1 MGLDTIHNTIAGRA
15 LIEGDVHDIIRRL
28 EHGDPT
34 LGWEGD
40 PTLALVANVQTGE
53 YEVWGRDAAGDAY
66 IAISHPRCDASLLR
80 KLVASDNR
88 RQGAVERA
96 VAIHDAG
103 ERDRTRASEERL
115 EQMADRLQFGL
126 MRDLGHRVGG
136 LTRRIH

>member
-1 MGLDTIHNTIAGRA
+1 MLDTIHNTVAGRA

-40 PTLALVANVQTGE
+40 PSLALVANVETGE
-53 YEVWGRDAAGDAY
+53 YEVWGRDATGAEY
-66 IAISHPRCDASLLR
+66 IAITHPRCDASLIR

-88 RQGAVERA
+88 RQGVLERA
-96 VAIHDAG
+96 VAAHEAG
-103 ERDRTRASEERL
+103 QRDRDRADEERL
-115 EQMADRLQFGL
+115 ELMADRLQFGL